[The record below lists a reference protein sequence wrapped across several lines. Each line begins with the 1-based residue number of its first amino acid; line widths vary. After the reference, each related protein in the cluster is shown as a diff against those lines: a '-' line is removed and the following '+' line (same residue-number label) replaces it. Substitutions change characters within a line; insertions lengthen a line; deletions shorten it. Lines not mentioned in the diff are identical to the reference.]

1 MSDGQSLKDGACLLL
16 PDQTLGSEAGARL
29 EGSEH
34 KGPMFLGPVHPV
46 RLLTRCPVPL
56 ATASPAPSLPPRGL
70 EMAVTMATLLIQPG
84 IMKPM
89 CFSFP

>member
-1 MSDGQSLKDGACLLL
+1 MEDGACLLL
-16 PDQTLGSEAGARL
+16 PDQTLGSEAVAQP
-29 EGSEH
+29 EGREH
-34 KGPMFLGPVHPV
+34 KGPMFLGPVHLV

-56 ATASPAPSLPPRGL
+56 ATASPAPSLPPCGP

>member
-1 MSDGQSLKDGACLLL
+1 MGPACFSLTKHWDLK
-16 PDQTLGSEAGARL
+16 PGARQ
-29 EGSEH
+29 EGREH
-34 KGPMFLGPVHPV
+34 EGLMLLGPAHPA

-56 ATASPAPSLPPRGL
+56 ATASPAPSLPPRGP

-89 CFSFP
+89 